1 MVGGSGARQA
11 VYPFHPLATLGGVVV
26 SDGTGPEQE
35 QRINTGDEPDTFPY
49 SGRDLPYAVWV
60 DWPTELN
67 PTSARIIL
75 RLVVSDW
82 LAGIWRGDW
91 VSAW

>member
-1 MVGGSGARQA
+1 VVADSAQGKP
-11 VYPFHPLATLGGVVV
+11 YFHPLATLGGVVV
-26 SDGTGPEQE
+26 SDGTGPDQE

-67 PTSARIIL
+67 SHIGTNNPEAGG
-75 RLVVSDW
+75 VG
-82 LAGIWRGDW
+82 LAGRDL
-91 VSAW
+91 AR